1 MATYALGYVCRYKP
15 EIWNPFVRMDE
26 TGERMILEKTL
37 FITRRML
44 PNLALNFLLEQNI
57 IFVKDTQG
65 EFDKSSQITMAEISE
80 EIEKRVNERIVTER
94 IKSL

>member
-1 MATYALGYVCRYKP
+1 
-15 EIWNPFVRMDE
+15 
-26 TGERMILEKTL
+26 
-37 FITRRML
+37 ML

-94 IKSL
+94 IKSLWP